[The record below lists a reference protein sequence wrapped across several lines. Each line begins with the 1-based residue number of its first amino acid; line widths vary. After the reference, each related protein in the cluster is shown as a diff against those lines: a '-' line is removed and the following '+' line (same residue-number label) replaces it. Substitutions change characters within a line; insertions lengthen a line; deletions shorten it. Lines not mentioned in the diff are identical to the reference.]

1 VVGWRTAVERSD
13 MLTDP
18 TELWLGAR
26 IDHTRMDSRS
36 KTAIAP
42 QRRQSISVMAN
53 FALAARTFPIS
64 PLNPAA
70 PKPPDKPHLHW
81 SRRQSMFHSVFAGFD
96 PKLRFYAAR
105 QRRNR
110 FFSGKLWNGRNW
122 TGVETKLKR
131 RKFPVNG
138 TNVLRKSWTRLGGL
152 L

>member
-96 PKLRFYAAR
+96 PKLRFVPR
-105 QRRNR
+105 DRGEIV
-110 FFSGKLWNGRNW
+110 FFRANCGMGEIGRA
-122 TGVETKLKR
+122 LKR
-131 RKFPVNG
+131 SSREESFP
-138 TNVLRKSWTRLGGL
+138 
-152 L
+152 